1 MPFPVSYSRDVDSGT
16 IPGEHKSAMKIPQI
30 ARLSACFGITALCA
44 LTFSPRAVA
53 QPCPTVKTTT
63 QTAATM
69 RAIVKSV
76 NCLVE
81 SGASPATTVGSVRTA
96 DVRTSDARTADTR
109 IADARPGTQVDTLPI
124 IGPQHSRIYPGFL
137 LAILSMPVD
146 NSHKSALV
154 TPDAPQATVRGAG
167 GGECKLKLN
176 SDRTL
181 DAQCNQAGGTVFV
194 VFR

>member
-1 MPFPVSYSRDVDSGT
+1 
-16 IPGEHKSAMKIPQI
+16 MKLPKI
-30 ARLSACFGITALCA
+30 ALFSILAGAVAL
-44 LTFSPRAVA
+44 A
-53 QPCPTVKTTT
+53 QPCPKVKTTT
-63 QTAATM
+63 QTPATM

-81 SGASPATTVGSVRTA
+81 SGPSAPAPAALRSA
-96 DVRTSDARTADTR
+96 DVRFAEPRS
-109 IADARPGTQVDTLPI
+109 GTQVDTLPI
-124 IGPQHSRIYPGFL
+124 IGPQHSHTYPGFM

-146 NSHKSALV
+146 NTHKSAIV
-154 TPDAPQATVRGAG
+154 TPDSPQVMVSGAG

-194 VFR
+194 VFK

>member
-1 MPFPVSYSRDVDSGT
+1 MKS
-16 IPGEHKSAMKIPQI
+16 PGI
-30 ARLSACFGITALCA
+30 AVLSLSLLACTL
-44 LTFSPRAVA
+44 AVA
-53 QPCPTVKTTT
+53 QPCPKVSTTT
-63 QTAATM
+63 QTPATM

-81 SGASPATTVGSVRTA
+81 SGAETAPAALRSADVRTA
-96 DVRTSDARTADTR
+96 DVRA
-109 IADARPGTQVDTLPI
+109 GTQVDTLPI
-124 IGPQHSRIYPGFL
+124 IGPQHSRMYPGFV

-146 NSHKSALV
+146 NIHKSALV
-154 TPDAPQATVRGAG
+154 TPDAPQATIRGAG

-194 VFR
+194 VFK

>member
-1 MPFPVSYSRDVDSGT
+1 MDSRPFPGHHSSVMKLPKFALFSLLAGT
-16 IPGEHKSAMKIPQI
+16 
-30 ARLSACFGITALCA
+30 LAL
-44 LTFSPRAVA
+44 A
-53 QPCPTVKTTT
+53 QPCPKVNTTT
-63 QTAATM
+63 QTPATM

-81 SGASPATTVGSVRTA
+81 SGASAPAPAALRTA
-96 DVRTSDARTADTR
+96 DVRFAEPRT
-109 IADARPGTQVDTLPI
+109 GTQVDTLPI
-124 IGPQHSRIYPGFL
+124 IGPQHSHTYPGFM

-146 NSHKSALV
+146 NTHKSAIV
-154 TPDAPQATVRGAG
+154 TPDAPQAMVSGAG

-194 VFR
+194 VYK